1 MLTNWSL
8 TDLVLVNDLLELLRP
23 VHFVMLLENPWLEI
37 LILNK
42 SQAGYKT
49 YMLIHDSGLPE
60 VSLEFLKTLNP
71 AIGDLATFLGVEHC
85 PFASVKLA
93 MEV

>member
-23 VHFVMLLENPWLEI
+23 VHFVMLLEKPWLEI

-60 VSLEFLKTLNP
+60 VSLEFLKALNP

>member
-1 MLTNWSL
+1 
-8 TDLVLVNDLLELLRP
+8 
-23 VHFVMLLENPWLEI
+23 MLLKNPWLEI

-85 PFASVKLA
+85 PFASVKLP
-93 MEV
+93 MEF